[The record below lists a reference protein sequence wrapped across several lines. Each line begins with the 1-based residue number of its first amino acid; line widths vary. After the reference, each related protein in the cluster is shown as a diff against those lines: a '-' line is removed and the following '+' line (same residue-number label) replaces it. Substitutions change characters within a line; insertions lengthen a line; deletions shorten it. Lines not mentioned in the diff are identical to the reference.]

1 MTSIL
6 LLVEHDRNRQLLAQ
20 ALEPYYQVLSSE
32 ADSDF
37 AAMGGQMLEQDFDL
51 CFLDYTAIHLLRQ
64 KILDRREAA
73 IPHFLPFVFLTSI
86 QDIGFSTDHLEPLV
100 DGIVHLPVNKIELR
114 TKIRVLLRS
123 RSYSLQLQVAQE
135 KLNRSLSKEKELNEI
150 KSSFVSKV
158 SHDFRNPLNSISGMA
173 QILETYGDKLPPQ
186 KKAEVLK
193 QLRRNVDK
201 MINLLDDVLIIS
213 QKDMGKLQ
221 FNPTP
226 LELEEFCQEVIN
238 GVHTACNYKQTVD
251 FTYQAQQDKYSLDY
265 NLLDYI
271 LTNILTNACKY
282 SPKDSVID
290 FVVRSQSSELIF
302 VIQDRG
308 IGIPPQDTPHLF
320 DSFYRASNSKDYQG
334 TGLGLAIAKEYTEF
348 HQGTI
353 SVESELGIGTTFTV
367 HIPINMKSKK

>member
-290 FVVRSQSSELIF
+290 FVVRSQSSELVF

-308 IGIPPQDTPHLF
+308 IGIPPQDIPHLF